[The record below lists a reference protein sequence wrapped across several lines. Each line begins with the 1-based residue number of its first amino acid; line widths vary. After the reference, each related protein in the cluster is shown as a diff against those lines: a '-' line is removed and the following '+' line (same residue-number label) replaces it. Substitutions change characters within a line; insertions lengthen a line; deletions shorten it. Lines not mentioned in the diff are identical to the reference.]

1 MKTDVINPNSS
12 SFEPQSAHEVGGTKK
27 IFTYSGSTA
36 EALLD
41 SATTAYADNDIVA
54 YAGAL
59 DSSVPNGYHTSSQI
73 LIDKITWNC
82 SVAAGAT
89 MVGSIAAGT
98 AANEA
103 LNGAVTGAV
112 ELFGAGATYRDAN
125 LAANLSITEVD
136 VDFNAAGVMWA
147 QPLIILPIAT
157 NYIYVR
163 TGTAINHATNFDA
176 GRYQLQIDYTVL

>member
-59 DSSVPNGYHTSSQI
+59 DSSVPNGYHTSSKI

>member
-12 SFEPQSAHEVGGTKK
+12 SFQSQEAHEVGGTKK
-27 IFTYSGSTA
+27 VFTYSGSTA

-41 SATTAYADNDIVA
+41 SATTAYGDNDIVA

-59 DSSVPNGYHTSSQI
+59 DVSVPDGYHSASKV
-73 LIDKITWNC
+73 LVEKITWNC

-98 AANEA
+98 SANEA
-103 LNGAVTGAV
+103 LNGAVTSAV
-112 ELFGAGATYRDAN
+112 ELFGAGATYRNAN
-125 LAANLSITEVD
+125 LAADLSITEVD
-136 VDFNAAGVMWA
+136 VDFNTAGIMYA
-147 QPLIILPIAT
+147 QPLIILPVAT

-163 TGTAINHATNFDA
+163 TTTAINHVSNFDA
-176 GRYQLQIDYTVL
+176 GRYQLQVEYTVL

>member
-147 QPLIILPIAT
+147 QPLIILPVAT

>member
-82 SVAAGAT
+82 SVAAGTT

-147 QPLIILPIAT
+147 QQLIILPIAT